1 MRFSIPGHSPILLLC
16 LFLALGGVAPSAFA
30 QDAAPGKALFLA
42 ACGVCHAVEPGATAR
57 QGPNLAGIYG
67 RAAGTVA
74 EFKYSEALK
83 VGGWAWD
90 EATLDPWLENPQ
102 AAHPGT
108 TMLYRQRDADKR
120 KLLVGYLKTLA
131 KAP

>member
-1 MRFSIPGHSPILLLC
+1 MNCSLPGRCPLLWSC
-16 LFLALGGVAPSAFA
+16 LVLALGSAAPFAFA

-42 ACGVCHAVEPGATAR
+42 ACGVCHAVEPGAAAR

-67 RAAGTVA
+67 RAAGTVP
-74 EFKYSEALK
+74 EFKYSDALK
-83 VGGWAWD
+83 VGGWVWD
-90 EATLDPWLENPQ
+90 EASLDPWLEDPK

-108 TMLYRQRDADKR
+108 TMVYRQRDPDKR

>member
-1 MRFSIPGHSPILLLC
+1 MTFSLPGRSPILLSC
-16 LFLALGGVAPSAFA
+16 LVLALRSVAPPAVA

-67 RAAGTVA
+67 RAAGSVA

-83 VGGWAWD
+83 AGGWVWD

-108 TMLYRQRDADKR
+108 TMLYRQRD
-120 KLLVGYLKTLA
+120 
-131 KAP
+131 P